1 MIIER
6 GQIQGVNERASW
18 RHATTKQRHV
28 IRDECVTKDVTS
40 PPAQG
45 TESKRKQVGFLL
57 PPSPLSQE
65 RVGGVLFFHAA
76 TPAPCALHQNSGPT
90 SMPPPPCVL
99 GRHPHAELAPPP
111 LRAGRNS
118 RALHQHP
125 RPCALG
131 QRPRP
136 CVLC

>member
-18 RHATTKQRHV
+18 PSSRHKQRHV

-45 TESKRKQVGFLL
+45 TESKREQVGFLL

-65 RVGGVLFFHAA
+65 RVGGVLFF
-76 TPAPCALHQNSGPT
+76 TL
-90 SMPPPPCVL
+90 PPPPPVPCI
-99 GRHPHAELAPPP
+99 RTP
-111 LRAGRNS
+111 
-118 RALHQHP
+118 ALCHCP
-125 RPCALG
+125 RPPACWVDTRTLS
-131 QRPRP
+131 
-136 CVLC
+136 